1 MLRPSQD
8 RVEIT
13 NAISDPMTHEQYERD
28 PDQSSQP
35 VVDQKP
41 GRRKT
46 LQTRRHE
53 DQGSRAGYEPSAKH
67 RQRSKTSEPLRHT
80 PEARW
85 R

>member
-8 RVEIT
+8 GVAIT
-13 NAISDPMTHEQYERD
+13 NAIFDPMTHEHYERD
-28 PDQSSQP
+28 PDQISQP
-35 VVDQKP
+35 VVEEKP

-46 LQTRRHE
+46 LQTRRDE
-53 DQGSRAGYEPSAKH
+53 DQGSDAGYEPSAKH

>member
-46 LQTRRHE
+46 LQTRRDE
-53 DQGSRAGYEPSAKH
+53 DQGSSAGYESSDKH
-67 RQRSKTSEPLRHT
+67 RQRAKTSEPLRYL
-80 PEARW
+80 PEAGW

>member
-13 NAISDPMTHEQYERD
+13 NAISDPMTHDQYERD

-35 VVDQKP
+35 VVDRKP

-46 LQTRRHE
+46 LQTRRDG
-53 DQGSRAGYEPSAKH
+53 DQGSGAGYEPSAQH
-67 RQRSKTSEPLRHT
+67 RQRCKTSEPLRYT
-80 PEARW
+80 PEARC